1 MSHRFDGK
9 VCPCG
14 VRHRLHRHQQVSVPG
29 VPRRKRSKEWTGAV
43 KATPALRR
51 FIRAAV
57 QLARREGD
65 CWVRTAHV
73 IRAFEGA
80 A

>member
-14 VRHRLHRHQQVSVPG
+14 VRHRLHRHHQVHVPG
-29 VPRRKRSKEWTGAV
+29 VPRRKRAKEWTGAV
-43 KATPALRR
+43 KATPALKRC
-51 FIRAAV
+51 IRAAV
-57 QLARREGD
+57 MLARREGD

-73 IRAFEGA
+73 IRAFEGVA
-80 A
+80 